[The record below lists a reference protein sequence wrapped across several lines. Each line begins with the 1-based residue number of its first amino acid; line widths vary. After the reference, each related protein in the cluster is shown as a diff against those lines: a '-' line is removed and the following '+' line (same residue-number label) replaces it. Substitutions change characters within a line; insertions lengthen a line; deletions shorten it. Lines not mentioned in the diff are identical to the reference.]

1 MEEAKQAID
10 SNPAEDSNISYFEEQ
25 PAFSELLELDEP
37 AEAEEPVVDLPKP
50 EGSEEPK
57 LESDESLEYN
67 SPEINSDEPD
77 LYGEQ
82 LDSGNQS
89 NDTNEAQTDDAEVE
103 KPQTDKISIKANGQY
118 FEFTQDELIKLAPK
132 ALNYT
137 KKMQTIAP
145 YRRSISAMQ
154 QNGIT
159 EDDINQFIEMK
170 KGNKTAIANFLGK
183 NNISTY
189 EVADVDSQES
199 QQYVANKYGME
210 YGALQEIEE
219 ELKDHPRFDS
229 LVGYVKNLDS
239 VSLGQIQKNPD
250 CLRILMNDIENGYFD
265 KIAPEAAKRSV
276 MENSRKPI
284 LDYYI
289 EVANEMLE
297 KDIAEAKAKEQQV
310 QTQQRNAVRNRA
322 RTSGNQA
329 YVNKQTINREIKSP
343 LDITDEDLA
352 RFEQEIGLIY

>member
-1 MEEAKQAID
+1 MEETKQAID
-10 SNPAEDSNISYFEEQ
+10 SNPIEDSNISYFEEQ

-37 AEAEEPVVDLPKP
+37 TTEEPVVDLPKP

-57 LESDESLEYN
+57 LENNESLEYN
-67 SPEINSDEPD
+67 SPEINSDEQN
-77 LYGEQ
+77 LNENQ
-82 LDSGNQS
+82 LDSNQS
-89 NDTNEAQTDDAEVE
+89 NDIAEAQTDDAEVE

-118 FEFTQDELIKLAPK
+118 FEFTQDELIRLAPK

-154 QNGIT
+154 ENGIT
-159 EDDINQFIEMK
+159 EDDLNQFIEMK

-219 ELKDHPRFDS
+219 ELKDHPKFDS
-229 LVGYVKNLDS
+229 LVGYVRNLDS
-239 VSLGQIQKNPD
+239 VSLSQIQKNPD
-250 CLRILMNDIENGYFD
+250 CLRVLMNDIENGYFD

-276 MENSRKPI
+276 MENSKKPI

-297 KDIAEAKAKEQQV
+297 KDMAEAKAKEQQV
-310 QTQQRNAVRNRA
+310 QTQQRNEVRNKA

-329 YVNKQTINREIKSP
+329 YVNKQTIHREISSP
-343 LDITDEDLA
+343 LDITDEELA
-352 RFEQEIGLIY
+352 KFEQEIGLIY